1 MDTTVNLFE
10 LLTAAATVL
19 TIVIGA
25 WISMKIQVQE
35 LKTEVRYLK
44 DNEEETKSD
53 IKWIKRSLEEI
64 KILLARGG
72 ADLK

>member
-1 MDTTVNLFE
+1 MDTTVNL
-10 LLTAAATVL
+10 LDLIIAGISVL

-25 WISMKIQVQE
+25 WINMKIQVQE
-35 LKTEVRYLK
+35 LKSEVRYLK
-44 DNEEETKSD
+44 DNEEETKKD

-72 ADLK
+72 AEIK